1 MNMKRKVALALCL
14 VLLLS
19 FCAACGG
26 QKSWAYDLPNDY
38 RLHCVDGQVCV
49 EQNGEQALSY
59 GVKAFCAGSRFVGIR
74 QEHVTED
81 STETYWFLVDTEK
94 GMTYAAETEEDFRQL
109 CEDLSADDLGDWVDV
124 TGRPSGA
131 HAG

>member
-1 MNMKRKVALALCL
+1 MKRKVALALCL

-19 FCAACGG
+19 LCAACGG

-59 GVKAFCAGSRFVGIR
+59 GVIAFCAGSRFVGIQ

-81 STETYWFLVDTEK
+81 STETYWLLLDTQN
-94 GMTYAAETEEDFRQL
+94 GVFYTTEGEDDLQEL
-109 CEDLSADDLGDWVDV
+109 CVTFGADDLGDWTDV
-124 TGRPSGA
+124 TSRPSGA